1 MILCSLHR
9 QHNVLSLI
17 IVNGKSKSTDKAASL
32 LAAIQRTPVSAAE
45 SEPPSPQPEPPAQS
59 VTSAPAARPK
69 AHPAKHVKS
78 RVGKPVQFWLHDEDR
93 KLVRELSAW
102 LAGQGERPTDSL
114 VIRSALRMA
123 NTGGEL
129 LKAFR
134 QASQL
139 DGRLKQHKKS

>member
-1 MILCSLHR
+1 
-9 QHNVLSLI
+9 
-17 IVNGKSKSTDKAASL
+17 
-32 LAAIQRTPVSAAE
+32 
-45 SEPPSPQPEPPAQS
+45 
-59 VTSAPAARPK
+59 
-69 AHPAKHVKS
+69 
-78 RVGKPVQFWLHDEDR
+78 VQFWLHDEDR

-114 VIRSALRMA
+114 VIRTALRMA

>member
-9 QHNVLSLI
+9 QHRLISLI
-17 IVNGKSKSTDKAASL
+17 IVRSKSKPTDKAASL

-45 SEPPSPQPEPPAQS
+45 PEPPEPQREPPAQS
-59 VTSAPAARPK
+59 VTPAPAARLK

-114 VIRSALRMA
+114 VIRTALRMA

>member
-45 SEPPSPQPEPPAQS
+45 PEPPAPQREPPAQS
-59 VTSAPAARPK
+59 VTPATAARLK

-114 VIRSALRMA
+114 VIRTALRMA

>member
-9 QHNVLSLI
+9 QHSVLSLI
-17 IVNGKSKSTDKAASL
+17 IVNSKSKSTDKAASL

-45 SEPPSPQPEPPAQS
+45 PESP
-59 VTSAPAARPK
+59 APAARLK

-123 NTGGEL
+123 NTSVEL

>member
-1 MILCSLHR
+1 MS
-9 QHNVLSLI
+9 S
-17 IVNGKSKSTDKAASL
+17 KSKSADKAASL
-32 LAAIQRTPVSAAE
+32 LAAIQRTPVSTPEPDPALPKN
-45 SEPPSPQPEPPAQS
+45 EPPVESVTPVPMSRPKPQPI
-59 VTSAPAARPK
+59 
-69 AHPAKHVKS
+69 KS

-123 NTGGEL
+123 NTGGDL
-129 LKAFR
+129 LKAYR